1 MAFDRS
7 KYKKADLSQVDEEIK
22 KAQSTMK
29 NPAFGNQGGRASF
42 FSVNQEGRY
51 ELRILPSISGKPY
64 VARKVVKLPI
74 ECPIY
79 DKDGKETGKKEVRQK
94 DVFTSDIHS
103 NRMEGKDAVLIYID
117 YVYELAN
124 DIQDSEEKKKFL
136 APITGYFNRQK
147 QWVWGISPNLNYV
160 CYTYVENEIHRF
172 DVRPQWWKKMKTI
185 SLERSN
191 DVINLDIFSD
201 PDEGYPLI
209 INTTLNE
216 KGKSQFD
223 ISCGLPDA
231 SKRESWD
238 DFFTKTQVSDE
249 ILESLSE
256 LPTLEDQY
264 VDIFSRKDWDLQIEG
279 LERFDKQSGFNI
291 FQDDRFLN
299 DLESLEKLVPEDK
312 DVKEAAV
319 INNNPKTESKPT
331 TRRAQTSQTS
341 SYPPLVKMKL
351 ELKEYIE
358 REYEGTEE
366 LPSNLSVTELR
377 KWYDMMN
384 EGKMLPFDEVKKED
398 PRPEDDLPFDDE
410 PPVDKTKASAEAPSS
425 ASDRLSKLRSRMKK

>member
-1 MAFDRS
+1 M
-7 KYKKADLSQVDEEIK
+7 
-22 KAQSTMK
+22 
-29 NPAFGNQGGRASF
+29 
-42 FSVNQEGRY
+42 
-51 ELRILPSISGKPY
+51 
-64 VARKVVKLPI
+64 
-74 ECPIY
+74 
-79 DKDGKETGKKEVRQK
+79 
-94 DVFTSDIHS
+94 
-103 NRMEGKDAVLIYID
+103 
-117 YVYELAN
+117 
-124 DIQDSEEKKKFL
+124 
-136 APITGYFNRQK
+136 
-147 QWVWGISPNLNYV
+147 
-160 CYTYVENEIHRF
+160 
-172 DVRPQWWKKMKTI
+172 
-185 SLERSN
+185 
-191 DVINLDIFSD
+191 
-201 PDEGYPLI
+201 
-209 INTTLNE
+209 
-216 KGKSQFD
+216 
-223 ISCGLPDA
+223 
-231 SKRESWD
+231 
-238 DFFTKTQVSDE
+238 SDE
-249 ILESLSE
+249 VLESLSE

-331 TRRAQTSQTS
+331 TKPAQTSQTS

-398 PRPEDDLPFDDE
+398 SRPEDDLPFDDE
-410 PPVDKTKASAEAPSS
+410 PPVDKTKASTEAPSS
-425 ASDRLSKLRSRMKK
+425 VSDRLSKLRSRMKK